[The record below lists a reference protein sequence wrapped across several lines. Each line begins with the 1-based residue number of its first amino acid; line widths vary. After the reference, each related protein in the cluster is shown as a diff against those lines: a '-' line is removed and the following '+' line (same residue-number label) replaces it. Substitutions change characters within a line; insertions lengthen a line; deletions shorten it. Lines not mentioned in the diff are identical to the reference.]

1 MFTKALFFFV
11 INTALTYGIIETL
24 FLGKR
29 AISVWSLKISK
40 YSFVKFLAKR
50 GRARNGRSDAWPPF
64 VISSNVSLPRENKI
78 IQGFDWFWLRRNK
91 ICRHKNDLFSLP
103 FPMGHRLVHSE
114 LGGALLIVIT
124 SSTTFS
130 CYQRLYNMQKL
141 SILTPTSRAWILR
154 QWQFSNALLWGSAL
168 TSSIPKE
175 LPPTRVGS
183 CVDDGVMA

>member
-1 MFTKALFFFV
+1 MLSCVNKFFLYCLFWSFLPRLYFFFLL
-11 INTALTYGIIETL
+11 NTALSYGNIETL

-114 LGGALLIVIT
+114 LWVGNSKIVLPFWFRDWLII
-124 SSTTFS
+124 
-130 CYQRLYNMQKL
+130 
-141 SILTPTSRAWILR
+141 
-154 QWQFSNALLWGSAL
+154 
-168 TSSIPKE
+168 
-175 LPPTRVGS
+175 
-183 CVDDGVMA
+183 